1 VRLVIIL
8 SAALC
13 VLGIVEN
20 ILHQRNL
27 RKIPVRILVNGTR
40 GKSSVTRLI
49 AGALREAGYRTIAK
63 TTGSEARIIIE
74 DGTEIPVLRPL
85 GPRIIEQKA
94 LARLAVRHHANAL
107 VVECMAIRPESQMV
121 MQRQLVRA
129 TIGVITNVRVDHIEE
144 MGPTLNDT
152 ASALSFSIPSEG
164 TLVTSDSRFAG
175 AAGRVVVVD
184 PSQVGSETLSRFS
197 YPVFAENVSLA
208 LQVAAE
214 LGISRETALQGMTGA
229 RPDLGVLKLFKVE
242 SPLFKA
248 VFINGF
254 AANDVESTV
263 LVWEEASAIVPAD
276 LPVIML
282 YNNRMDR
289 EYRIAEFLKLPQKI
303 KKPCLVAV
311 VGEHQ
316 DKVAKLFSKQ
326 GLETL
331 AFKSGT
337 TSEELLAAFG
347 AKIGAAFLLFGV
359 GNIYGIGKDLVAYC
373 AEHGSAIDW
382 RREGK
387 CFRNR

>member
-1 VRLVIIL
+1 MRLVIIL
-8 SAALC
+8 SVALC
-13 VLGIVEN
+13 ALGIVEN
-20 ILHQRNL
+20 YLHQRNL
-27 RKIPVRILVNGTR
+27 RKIPIRILVNGTR

-49 AGALREAGYRTIAK
+49 AGALREAGYRTITK

-74 DGTEIPVLRPL
+74 DGTEIPVRRPL

-94 LARLAVRHHANAL
+94 LARLAVRHRANAL

-129 TIGVITNVRVDHIEE
+129 TIGVITNVRVDHVEE
-144 MGPTLNDT
+144 MGPTLDDT
-152 ASALSFSIPSEG
+152 ASALSFSIPREG
-164 TLVTSDSRFAG
+164 TLVTSDSRFHG
-175 AAGRVVVVD
+175 AARRVVVID
-184 PSQVGSETLSRFS
+184 SSQIGAEILSRFS

-208 LQVAAE
+208 LQVAKE
-214 LGISRETALQGMTGA
+214 LGISGETALRGMISA
-229 RPDLGVLKLFKVE
+229 QPDIGVLRLFKVE

-254 AANDVESTV
+254 AANDVESTI
-263 LVWEEASAIVPAD
+263 LVWKEASDMVPAD
-276 LPVIML
+276 LPLIML

-289 EYRIAEFLKLPQKI
+289 EYRIAEFLQLPQKM
-303 KKPCLVAV
+303 KKPCLIAV

-316 DKVAKLFSKQ
+316 GKVAKLFSKQ

-331 AFKSGT
+331 AFKPGT
-337 TSEELLAAFG
+337 TSEELLTALG
-347 AKIGAAFLLFGV
+347 AKVGAGFLLFGV
-359 GNIYGIGKDLVAYC
+359 GNIYGMGKNLVAYC